1 MKILIIDDEIHV
13 AAMLAEAV
21 SRQGHQ
27 ATVASDGEEGL
38 VLISQN
44 RPDAVFLDVVLREMN
59 GIDVLRRIR
68 RTDPTLPVI
77 LITGHADPDQLA
89 EAQRLGVTDILEKP
103 FLLNQLSSALAFLK
117 A

>member
-1 MKILIIDDEIHV
+1 ILIIDDEIHV
-13 AAMLAEAV
+13 AAMLADAV
-21 SRQGHQ
+21 SNQGHEV
-27 ATVASDGEEGL
+27 TVASDGEEGL

-44 RPDAVFLDVVLREMN
+44 RPDALFLDVVLREMS

-68 RTDPTLPVI
+68 RADPTLPVN
-77 LITGHADPDQLA
+77 LITRHAAPDQLA
-89 EAQRLGVTDILEKP
+89 EALRRGVTDSLEEP